1 MIHQKNSPQTIEFTE
16 NENGE
21 LSKDLENIIQNE
33 VEIVSKS
40 RQNKSKKD

>member
-1 MIHQKNSPQTIEFTE
+1 MTNNSVQTIEFTE
-16 NENGE
+16 NENGK
-21 LSKDLENIIQNE
+21 LAKDLENIIQNE